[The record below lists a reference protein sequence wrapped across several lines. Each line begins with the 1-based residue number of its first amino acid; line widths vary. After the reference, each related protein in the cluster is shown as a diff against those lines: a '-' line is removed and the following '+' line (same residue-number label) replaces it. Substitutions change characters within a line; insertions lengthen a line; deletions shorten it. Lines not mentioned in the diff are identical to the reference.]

1 MTIWMDVDTAVQ
13 VPVSKMPL
21 VDKTD
26 FVTIEDAIAYNESGM
41 AVAWNF
47 CTTAGVM
54 TTTAITPTT
63 GDDHD
68 WLEEGANQGMYS
80 IEIPASGGD
89 ANNDTEG
96 FGWITGETDSTLPFA
111 GPEIG
116 FRVAGL
122 NALMI
127 DDAFSATRGLAGTA
141 LPAVVADGAGG
152 LPISDAGG
160 LDLDTKL
167 AATNEVTAAR
177 MGALTDWI
185 NGGRLDL
192 LLDAIKAKTDSLTF
206 TVANKIDTN
215 VLAWLDTAVQAT
227 TAGIPD
233 INIEAIDNDTIAA
246 NQLGRWAASG
256 LRNGTA
262 DSGTT
267 TTMVDAAF
275 TTGDGSFVSGTIV
288 FGSGGDGSNERLFR
302 LITAFDAASD
312 TLTFT
317 PALPAAVTTEF
328 YHIIPSG
335 RVDVGA
341 WLGGIPPDS
350 GVAGVASVNIN
361 DVRSLAWA
369 IMRLLPPQATSRV
382 PSDKR

>member
-1 MTIWMDVDTAVQ
+1 
-13 VPVSKMPL
+13 
-21 VDKTD
+21 
-26 FVTIEDAIAYNESGM
+26 
-41 AVAWNF
+41 
-47 CTTAGVM
+47 
-54 TTTAITPTT
+54 
-63 GDDHD
+63 
-68 WLEEGANQGMYS
+68 
-80 IEIPASGGD
+80 
-89 ANNDTEG
+89 
-96 FGWITGETDSTLPFA
+96 
-111 GPEIG
+111 
-116 FRVAGL
+116 VAGL